1 VTAVGA
7 RKTDIGVMASLL
19 RVTGLTKSFGAIKVA
34 DSLDFELASGECL
47 GVIGPNG
54 AGKSSL
60 LNLIVG
66 LIRPEA
72 GSIELDGREIAHLP
86 PHRRVHLGIGRAFQI
101 PQPFPHLS
109 VFENVLV
116 AASFGAGL
124 RDSDA
129 AGWAM
134 DVLGRTALEAKADL
148 LAGALPLIDRKRL
161 EFAKALAS
169 RPHLILLDEIA
180 AGLTEPEVE
189 RLVEVIAS
197 VKADHAMIW
206 IEHIPHALRAV
217 ADRVLVLNFG
227 RKVLEGPPA
236 EVMGSQIVREIY
248 MGLTADDAA

>member
-1 VTAVGA
+1 MT
-7 RKTDIGVMASLL
+7 SL
-19 RVTGLTKSFGAIKVA
+19 RVTGLCKSFGAIKVA
-34 DSLDFELASGECL
+34 EDLSFDVGSGECL

-54 AGKSSL
+54 AGKSTL

-66 LIRPEA
+66 LVRSEA
-72 GSIELDGREIAHLP
+72 GSIVLDGRDIAHLAP
-86 PHRRVHLGIGRAFQI
+86 YQRVRLGVGRAFQI

-124 RDSDA
+124 SDRDASA
-129 AGWAM
+129 WAM
-134 DVLGRTALEAKADL
+134 DVLGRTGLAAKADL

-189 RLVEVIAS
+189 RLVEIIAT

-227 RKVLEGPPA
+227 SKVLEGPPA
-236 EVMGSQIVREIY
+236 DVMGSQIVREIY

>member
-1 VTAVGA
+1 MT
-7 RKTDIGVMASLL
+7 SLS
-19 RVTGLTKSFGAIKVA
+19 VTGLCKNFGAIKVA
-34 DSLDFELASGECL
+34 DDLAFEIGTGECL
-47 GVIGPNG
+47 GIIGPNG
-54 AGKSSL
+54 AGKSTL

-66 LIRPEA
+66 LVRPEA
-72 GSIELDGREIAHLP
+72 GSIVLDGREITHLA
-86 PHRRVHLGIGRAFQI
+86 PHQRVHLGVGRAFQI

-124 RDSDA
+124 RDRDA
-129 AGWAM
+129 SAWAM
-134 DVLGRTALEAKADL
+134 DVLGRTGLEAKADV

-180 AGLTEPEVE
+180 AGLTEPEVQ
-189 RLVEVIAS
+189 RLVEIIAL

>member
-1 VTAVGA
+1 MTE
-7 RKTDIGVMASLL
+7 LL
-19 RVTGLTKSFGAIKVA
+19 RVKGLNKSFGEIKVA
-34 DSLDFELASGECL
+34 DNVDFELGLGECL

-66 LIRPEA
+66 LVRADA
-72 GSIELDGREIAHLP
+72 GSIKLNGREIVDLA
-86 PHRRVHLGIGRAFQI
+86 PHRRARLGVGRAFQI

-109 VFENVLV
+109 VYENVLV
-116 AASFGAGL
+116 AACYGGGL
-124 RDSDA
+124 HGDDA
-129 AGWAM
+129 ATWAM
-134 DVLGRTALEAKADL
+134 NVLCRTTLDAKADT

-169 RPHLILLDEIA
+169 KPRLILLDEIA

-189 RLVEVIAS
+189 RLVATIAS

-217 ADRVLVLNFG
+217 ADRILVLNFG
-227 RKVLEGPPA
+227 CKVLDGPPA
-236 EVMGSQIVREIY
+236 DVMESSLVKEIY
-248 MGLTADDAA
+248 MGLTADDVA

>member
-1 VTAVGA
+1 MT
-7 RKTDIGVMASLL
+7 SL
-19 RVTGLTKSFGAIKVA
+19 RVTGLCKSFGAIKVA
-34 DSLDFELASGECL
+34 DDVAFEIGSGECL
-47 GVIGPNG
+47 GIIGPNG

-66 LIRPEA
+66 LVRPQT
-72 GSIELDGREIAHLP
+72 GSIVLDGRDITHLA
-86 PHRRVHLGIGRAFQI
+86 PHQRVHLGVGRAFQI

-124 RDSDA
+124 RERDA
-129 AGWAM
+129 SAWAM
-134 DVLGRTALEAKADL
+134 DVLGRTALATKADQ

-180 AGLTEPEVE
+180 AGLTEPEVA

-227 RKVLEGPPA
+227 RKVLEGPPH
-236 EVMGSQIVREIY
+236 EVMGSRIVREIY

>member
-1 VTAVGA
+1 MT
-7 RKTDIGVMASLL
+7 SL
-19 RVTGLTKSFGAIKVA
+19 RVTGLCKSFGAIKVA
-34 DSLDFELASGECL
+34 DDVAFEIGSGECL
-47 GVIGPNG
+47 GIIGPNG

-66 LIRPEA
+66 LVRPQT
-72 GSIELDGREIAHLP
+72 GSIVLDGRDITHLA
-86 PHRRVHLGIGRAFQI
+86 PHQRVHLGVGRAFQI

-124 RDSDA
+124 RDRDA
-129 AGWAM
+129 SAWAM
-134 DVLGRTALEAKADL
+134 DVLCCTALAGKADL

-236 EVMGSQIVREIY
+236 EVMGSRIVREIY

>member
-1 VTAVGA
+1 
-7 RKTDIGVMASLL
+7 MAPLL
-19 RVTGLTKSFGAIKVA
+19 RVSGLCKRFGEIVVA
-34 DSLDFELASGECL
+34 DDVGFELARGECL

-66 LIRPEA
+66 LVGA
-72 GSIELDGREIAHLP
+72 DGGSIVLDGEDITGLP
-86 PHRRVHLGIGRAFQI
+86 PHRRARKGLGRAFQI

-109 VFENVLV
+109 VYENALV
-116 AASFGAGL
+116 AACYGAGL
-124 RDSDA
+124 NGDA
-129 AGWAM
+129 ASTWTM
-134 DVLGRTALEAKADL
+134 EVLQRTGLEAKADK

-169 RPHLILLDEIA
+169 RPTLILLDEIA

-189 RLVEVIAS
+189 RLVTIIQA
-197 VKADHAMIW
+197 VKADHAIIW

-217 ADRVLVLNFG
+217 SDRILVLDFG

-236 EVMGSQIVREIY
+236 DVMDSAVVREIY
-248 MGLTADDAA
+248 MGLKADGIA

>member
-1 VTAVGA
+1 MT
-7 RKTDIGVMASLL
+7 SL
-19 RVTGLTKSFGAIKVA
+19 RVTGLCKSFGAIKVA
-34 DSLDFELASGECL
+34 DDVTFEIGSGECL
-47 GVIGPNG
+47 GIIGPNG

-66 LIRPEA
+66 LVRPQT
-72 GSIELDGREIAHLP
+72 GSIVLDGLEITHLA
-86 PHRRVHLGIGRAFQI
+86 PHQRVHLGVGRAFQI

-124 RDSDA
+124 RDRDA
-129 AGWAM
+129 SAWAM
-134 DVLGRTALEAKADL
+134 DVLCRTGLAAKADQ

-180 AGLTEPEVE
+180 AGLTEPEVA

-236 EVMGSQIVREIY
+236 EVMRSRIVREIY

>member
-1 VTAVGA
+1 MT
-7 RKTDIGVMASLL
+7 SL
-19 RVTGLTKSFGAIKVA
+19 RVTGLCKSFGAIKVA
-34 DSLDFELASGECL
+34 DDVDFEIGSGECL
-47 GVIGPNG
+47 GIIGPNG

-66 LIRPEA
+66 LVRPQA
-72 GSIELDGREIAHLP
+72 GSIVLDGRDITHLA
-86 PHRRVHLGIGRAFQI
+86 PHQRVHLGVGRAFQI

-124 RDSDA
+124 RHRDA
-129 AGWAM
+129 STWAM
-134 DVLGRTALEAKADL
+134 DVLCRTTLAAKADQ

-161 EFAKALAS
+161 EFAKVLAS